1 MGEPTHHGGA
11 SEACLVTANIGSD
24 TDDDSSSLQSSSTDS
39 MSDVVVAGLQ
49 GSERDDSEADS
60 DGGSQ
65 HEEDSLDD
73 DESRSVDSDS
83 TGSLADFIAP
93 DWEMESGNE
102 GEAAEDDDYENES
115 TDENDEAGG
124 GDSGGDGDGGDDRPK
139 RAYLPNCDAMA
150 RLEMIAYNLRRL
162 ARESEAETSQ
172 RAALHHDRSCYCRRR
187 GRRTTRVP
195 PPLRRASGPLAAP
208 QLNAESDSSPLSP
221 DWRQGRRRARN
232 RPNEAIARSIRSDRS
247 ITTYSTGLREGP
259 WMHLNEW

>member
-65 HEEDSLDD
+65 YEEDSLDD

-115 TDENDEAGG
+115 TDENDEAGEAG
-124 GDSGGDGDGGDDRPK
+124 DGDSGGDGDGGDDRPK

-195 PPLRRASGPLAAP
+195 PPLRRASGPLVAP
-208 QLNAESDSSPLSP
+208 HLNAESDTSPLSP
-221 DWRQGRRRARN
+221 DRRQGRRHARN
-232 RPNEAIARSIRSDRS
+232 RPNEAIAGVNSQRQIYYHLLNR
-247 ITTYSTGLREGP
+247 IT
-259 WMHLNEW
+259 